1 MVVAVRI
8 FLRRSSC
15 VSFEEMLWSLK
26 LRKGES
32 SEELLREGGLLCFSE
47 SIVSK
52 GIG

>member
-32 SEELLREGGLLCFSE
+32 SEREGGLLCFSE
-47 SIVSK
+47 SIVSE
-52 GIG
+52 GNG